1 MTKSDRTDNRKL
13 DEIRPMKM
21 KIGVVKR
28 ADGSAEVEFG
38 DTKVVAAVYG
48 PRQIHPRHQEKPDR
62 SVLRC
67 RYNMLPFSVSDRK
80 RPGYDRRSTEL
91 AKVITE
97 SLEPALF
104 LEEFPKTAI
113 DIDMEITQAD
123 AGTRAAAINAASLA
137 LAHAGIPMRDLV
149 TSVAAGRANK
159 KLLLDMT
166 KEEED
171 APDAVDLPMAMMPR
185 AGKITLLQ
193 MDGIVSCEDIEKI
206 IDLAEVGCMKIYEA
220 QKKALLKKYDGS

>member
-1 MTKSDRTDNRKL
+1 MTKSERADNRKL

-21 KIGVVKR
+21 KVGVIKR

-91 AKVITE
+91 GKVITE
-97 SLEPALF
+97 SLQPALF

-171 APDAVDLPMAMMPR
+171 APDAIDLPMAMMPR
-185 AGKITLLQ
+185 TGKVTLLQ
-193 MDGIVSCEDIEKI
+193 MDGIVSPEDIEKI
-206 IDLAEVGCMKIYEA
+206 VDLAEIGCMKIYEA
-220 QKKALLKKYDGS
+220 QKKALHEKYRS

>member
-1 MTKSDRTDNRKL
+1 MTKKERPDNRKL

-21 KIGVVKR
+21 KAGVIKR
-28 ADGSAEVEFG
+28 ADGSAQVEFG
-38 DTKVVAAVYG
+38 LTKVVAAVYG
-48 PRQIHPRHQEKPDR
+48 PRQIHPRHQEDATK

-80 RPGYDRRSTEL
+80 RQGYDRRSTEL

-97 SLEPALF
+97 ALEPALF

-113 DIDMEITQAD
+113 DVDMEIVQAD

-137 LAHAGIPMRDLV
+137 IADAGIPMRDLV

-159 KLLLDMT
+159 ELLLDMT

-171 APDAVDLPMAMMPR
+171 AEDAVDVPMAMMPR
-185 AGKITLLQ
+185 TGKITLLQ
-193 MDGIVSCEDIEKI
+193 MDGIVTPEDTEKI
-206 IDLAEVGCMKIYEA
+206 ISLAEVGCKKIYEA
-220 QKKALLKKYDGS
+220 QKKALLEKYSS

>member
-1 MTKSDRTDNRKL
+1 MTKSERTDNRKL

-21 KIGVVKR
+21 KIGVIKR

-48 PRQIHPRHQEKPDR
+48 PRQIHPRHQERPDR

-91 AKVITE
+91 GKVIAE
-97 SLEPALF
+97 ALQPALF

-171 APDAVDLPMAMMPR
+171 APDAIDLPMAMMPR
-185 AGKITLLQ
+185 TGKVTLLQ
-193 MDGIVSCEDIEKI
+193 MDGIVYPEDIEKI
-206 IDLAEVGCMKIYEA
+206 VDLAEIGCMKIYET
-220 QKKALLKKYDGS
+220 QKKALLEKYSS